1 MLLALND
8 DKLGLLMT
16 AFGDCGDGIGVV
28 VGDWFCEIGVVSGD
42 LFGVLA
48 GDWFVDTGDDTGLL
62 VGVLRDISECTGYAE
77 HSLEFDELEGESASI
92 DDSNCLKVKTTCKTK
107 ISASCF
113 KVKAKKNGYQK
124 SSP

>member
-42 LFGVLA
+42 LFG
-48 GDWFVDTGDDTGLL
+48 
-62 VGVLRDISECTGYAE
+62 I
-77 HSLEFDELEGESASI
+77 
-92 DDSNCLKVKTTCKTK
+92 
-107 ISASCF
+107 
-113 KVKAKKNGYQK
+113 
-124 SSP
+124 